1 MLHLRGTLLG
11 LALTGLTAMSQTT
24 PPAPTTATT
33 PAGTA
38 PAGTAP
44 AATAPAGTAPAPAP
58 TPTVSPTQ
66 VAATINGEAIYEM
79 AVQRALSR
87 VPPARRA
94 EARVSLLDYLVDNLL
109 IDQSLRAAGYK
120 IEVAEVDKRVNEM
133 KAELKKI
140 GKDFNKMLTEIQTSE
155 AELRT
160 HIAAD
165 LRWYK
170 YANSQATDKVVSDLF
185 NANKDM
191 FDGSAV
197 RARHIL
203 VSPTAKDEKTVN
215 ATIAGLKQLKQ
226 TIEGEVEAGLAKLP
240 ANTDKLAREKARG
253 ELYNDVFAKYA
264 KARSECPTKER
275 GGDVNWFQKAGYMV
289 APFSEAAFR
298 LPVYQISEPVMT
310 PFGYH
315 LILVTERKPGRDIKL
330 DEVKEA
336 VKEVYFE
343 RLREGLAMQL
353 RKTAKIQINPAP
365 R

>member
-1 MLHLRGTLLG
+1 M
-11 LALTGLTAMSQTT
+11 
-24 PPAPTTATT
+24 PA
-33 PAGTA
+33 
-38 PAGTAP
+38 
-44 AATAPAGTAPAPAP
+44 
-58 TPTVSPTQ
+58 VSPTQ

-87 VPPARRA
+87 VVPARRA
-94 EARVSLLDYLVDNLL
+94 EARVSLLDYLIDNLL

-120 IEVAEVDKRVNEM
+120 VETAEVDKRITEM

-140 GKDFNKMLTEIQTSE
+140 GKDFDKMLAELQTSE

-160 HIAAD
+160 HISAD

-170 YANSQATDKVVSDLF
+170 YANAQATDKVVSDLF
-185 NANKDM
+185 VANKDM

-203 VSPTAKDEKTVN
+203 VTPTTKDEKTVA
-215 ATIAGLKQLKQ
+215 ATVASLRQMKQ
-226 TIEGEVEAGLAKLP
+226 TIEAEVEATLAKLP
-240 ANTDKLAREKARG
+240 ANADKMAREKARG
-253 ELYNDVFAKYA
+253 EAMNDTFARYA
-264 KARSECPTKER
+264 KAKSECPTKER

-298 LPVYQISEPVMT
+298 LPVNQISEPVQT

-315 LILVTERKPGRDIKL
+315 LILVTERKTGRDIKL

-343 RLREGLAMQL
+343 RLREGLASQL
-353 RKTAKIQINPAP
+353 RKTAKIAVHPAP